1 MDIEKRNRLVEKL
14 AVQREPQLVSIEE
27 FFDGNDDVGSIGC
40 NLSNHPGIYA
50 FRSTLENLEKRND
63 VEAIYAQITE
73 LDPGNDSWPFCD
85 TIFFIGA
92 VSVDHLRAE
101 LMGLQPDEVG
111 TSHDLVVPDTLT
123 DKNPKNLP
131 VLIAWW
137 D

>member
-1 MDIEKRNRLVEKL
+1 MMTSDQSV
-14 AVQREPQLVSIEE
+14 V
-27 FFDGNDDVGSIGC
+27 
-40 NLSNHPGIYA
+40 IYQITQA
-50 FRSTLENLEKRND
+50 SMPFVARSRIWKNEMMSK
-63 VEAIYAQITE
+63 QITE